1 MRTKKYFIVKPFSSY
16 ISNFTILWLRKYP
29 QYILRAFCDVEPDII
44 NDCINLETNKK
55 ESGIPEPRH
64 EKTCFFACAKIKAQ
78 KSAAWL
84 IEERRQIVK
93 LLFLLNPLFQASSH
107 FGGCTARFV
116 SYMEGHIGDR

>member
-1 MRTKKYFIVKPFSSY
+1 MKLFGRFN
-16 ISNFTILWLRKYP
+16 SNFTILWLRKYP
-29 QYILRAFCDVEPDII
+29 QYILRAFCDVEPNII

-55 ESGIPEPRH
+55 VSGIPEPSH
-64 EKTCFFACAKIKAQ
+64 EKACFFACAKIKAQ

-93 LLFLLNPLFQASSH
+93 LLYLLNLQFQASSH

-116 SYMEGHIGDR
+116 SYIVVHIGDR